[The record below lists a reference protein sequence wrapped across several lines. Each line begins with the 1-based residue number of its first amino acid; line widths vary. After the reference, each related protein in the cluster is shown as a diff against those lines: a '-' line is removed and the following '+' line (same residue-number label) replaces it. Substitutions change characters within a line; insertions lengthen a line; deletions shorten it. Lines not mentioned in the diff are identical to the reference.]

1 MEVFETQQT
10 VVKDDLDQL
19 NHVNNIRYVKWV
31 QDIAAQH
38 WQTRATQDILDSYY
52 WVMLSH
58 HIKYKGEA
66 VLGDELLLKTFITKS
81 EGVKSIRQVEIYNV
95 KSGKL
100 ITTSETEWCLISK
113 HNNRPARIT
122 TELNK
127 LFVKKELK

>member
-1 MEVFETQQT
+1 MEVFEIQLT

-66 VLGDELLLKTFITKS
+66 LLEDELLLKTFITKS
-81 EGVKSIRQVEIYNV
+81 EGVKSIRQVEIYNA
-95 KSGKL
+95 KTGKL

-122 TELNK
+122 AELNS